1 MDLTPEYWHERAER
15 VRKTAD
21 FVDEKARETLLR
33 IAGRYESLAQQ
44 AKAGDRIKLANSLS
58 LS

>member
-1 MDLTPEYWHERAER
+1 MELRPEYWTERAER

-33 IAGRYESLAQQ
+33 IAG
-44 AKAGDRIKLANSLS
+44 
-58 LS
+58 

>member
-1 MDLTPEYWHERAER
+1 MDLTSEYWRERAER

-33 IAGRYESLAQQ
+33 IAGNYELLAQQ
-44 AKAGDRIKLANSLS
+44 AMREERKGPTK
-58 LS
+58 